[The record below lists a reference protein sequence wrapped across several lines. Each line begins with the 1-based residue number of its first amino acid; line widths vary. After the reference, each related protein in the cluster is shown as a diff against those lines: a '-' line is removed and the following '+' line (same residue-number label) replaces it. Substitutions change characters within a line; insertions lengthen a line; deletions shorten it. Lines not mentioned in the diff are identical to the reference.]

1 MRGMRA
7 DEYRI
12 VDLIDRLAGETH
24 TGSHIANDGEAETA
38 WRIAALGWIDMWR
51 GCECG
56 SIHPQ
61 LTVTGRQAKRIYEA
75 MRLMEVA
82 S

>member
-1 MRGMRA
+1 MNA
-7 DEYRI
+7 DEYAV
-12 VDLIDRLAGETH
+12 VDLIDRLAGTSH
-24 TGSHIANDGEAETA
+24 NGSHIANPGEAEAA
-38 WRIAALGWIDMWR
+38 WRIAALGWIDMWN
-51 GCECG
+51 GCACG

-61 LTVTGRQAKRIYEA
+61 LTVSGRQAKRIYEA